1 MDDADD
7 AVDGSI
13 PYLYCVQCSHDL
25 NHPLYLVQSHPVVP
39 SLLLCILCYEEVNN
53 RLQQVIP
60 SSSSC
65 SSSRIGSSS
74 SPCIDDPDSN
84 NNGDVNS
91 NLDARS
97 EICNICFD
105 GGDLYLCGDEQ
116 SCNRAYCREC
126 IVSLFGSNELR
137 RVDQLSYWKC
147 YSCDCDQEV
156 VNCFK
161 DALAYAEQQTMYNQ
175 KVVTNSSA
183 RAEGGDIERAENIMG
198 FLSEQSMVYEEE
210 EEKKED
216 EMEALR
222 EMSIL
227 KAIVESCDEALMS
240 IEHDT
245 IQEKEREVREE
256 LFQRQLSIDPAS
268 R

>member
-1 MDDADD
+1 
-7 AVDGSI
+7 
-13 PYLYCVQCSHDL
+13 
-25 NHPLYLVQSHPVVP
+25 
-39 SLLLCILCYEEVNN
+39 
-53 RLQQVIP
+53 
-60 SSSSC
+60 
-65 SSSRIGSSS
+65 
-74 SPCIDDPDSN
+74 
-84 NNGDVNS
+84 
-91 NLDARS
+91 
-97 EICNICFD
+97 
-105 GGDLYLCGDEQ
+105 
-116 SCNRAYCREC
+116 
-126 IVSLFGSNELR
+126 
-137 RVDQLSYWKC
+137 
-147 YSCDCDQEV
+147 
-156 VNCFK
+156 
-161 DALAYAEQQTMYNQ
+161 MYNQ

-210 EEKKED
+210 EEEEKED

>member
-1 MDDADD
+1 MDDAD
-7 AVDGSI
+7 DGSI

-60 SSSSC
+60 RNSSS
-65 SSSRIGSSS
+65 SSS
-74 SPCIDDPDSN
+74 SPCTNDPNSN

-97 EICNICFD
+97 EICNICLD

-126 IVSLFGSNELR
+126 IASLFGSNELQ
-137 RVDQLSYWKC
+137 RVDQLPYWKC
-147 YSCDCDQEV
+147 YSCDNDQGV
-156 VNCFK
+156 VDCFK

-175 KVVTNSSA
+175 KVVTNGSA
-183 RAEGGDIERAENIMG
+183 RAEGGDISKAGNVMG

-210 EEKKED
+210 EKED

-240 IEHDT
+240 IERDA